1 MGPKGPHTPGQMAVQ
16 LAPGTGAE
24 DWGGRVGKGQGGAL
38 DWEELRRLCELMREE
53 GLTELT
59 LVEEGRRITLR
70 RPGLGVSPRAAE
82 APPRPELEEEL
93 IRSPVVGTFW
103 RRPAPGEDPF
113 VEVGERVEP
122 GQTLCVVE
130 AMKVM
135 NEVRADRA
143 GVIEEVLV
151 EEGQPVE
158 YGQPLFRLRPS

>member
-1 MGPKGPHTPGQMAVQ
+1 M
-16 LAPGTGAE
+16 
-24 DWGGRVGKGQGGAL
+24 
-38 DWEELRRLCELMREE
+38 EELRKLCELMREE

-59 LVEEGRRITLR
+59 VEEEGRRITLR
-70 RPGLGVSPRAAE
+70 RPGPGVPPPTAE
-82 APPRPELEEEL
+82 APPQPEVQEEL

-103 RRPAPGEDPF
+103 RRPAPGEAPF

-143 GVIEEVLV
+143 GIIEEVLV

-158 YGQPLFRLRPS
+158 YGQPLFRLRPT